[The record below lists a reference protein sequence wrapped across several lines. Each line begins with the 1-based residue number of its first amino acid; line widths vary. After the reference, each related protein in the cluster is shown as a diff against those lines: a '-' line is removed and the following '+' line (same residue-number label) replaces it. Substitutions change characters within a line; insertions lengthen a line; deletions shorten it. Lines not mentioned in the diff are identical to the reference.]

1 MDPFHIKAQILR
13 KSQLEP
19 ATGLRVFEPRA
30 DHNETPSDEAGKPA
44 RKRWRQSDLKRLI
57 AAAEQAELASY
68 RIEVAPDGTL
78 SIVVGC
84 PDDTAAN
91 PASQGDPLNR

>member
-30 DHNETPSDEAGKPA
+30 GQSDTRSDEGGK
-44 RKRWRQSDLKRLI
+44 RGRNRWRQSDLKRLI

-84 PDDTAAN
+84 PDDTAAT
-91 PASQGDPLNR
+91 PASQGDPLTR